1 MGLAVTD
8 KMTGCPSGLQEV
20 PIQDTDPFGNKLDL
34 SSYVLTKD
42 DGSQEIDLIVQGA
55 HCGGCL
61 SKIER
66 GIGKLDGVSA
76 ARMNLSTLKLHT
88 EWSGTGTGP
97 DTLIQALS
105 DMGYGAAPYEI
116 SASQSQSQD
125 ELKSL
130 LRAMAVA
137 GFATMNIMLLS
148 VAIWSGGGEMQAST
162 HTIFHWISAMIALP
176 AVAYAGQPFFRSAWA
191 ALKNKRTNMD
201 VPISLAVCLA
211 CGLSLYETVKG
222 NPDTYFDAAVML
234 LFLLLIGRYLDAKL
248 RLKTGEAAQRLAAM
262 QVTSA
267 TRIMADGALETI
279 PTRLVKPN
287 DRLLIPAGQRIPVD
301 GLILTGRSELD
312 THIATGE
319 TVPSLSGPDD
329 MIYAGMINLTAP
341 LTMKV
346 VSAHSDSF
354 LSEITKLVEI
364 GEQGK
369 SNFVK
374 IADRAA
380 RAYVPIVHSLALLTL
395 IGWLLAG
402 AELRPALLN
411 AIAVLIITC
420 PCALGLA
427 VPAVQIVA
435 SGRLFKHG
443 VLIKSGDALERLA
456 KTRWVIFDKTGTLTL
471 GAFTLDNKAEIS
483 RKHIEIAAALAS
495 QSRHPIAKA
504 LHPFAG
510 NIIAGDVKEIP
521 GIGLRGI
528 IDGQIVTFGTRKN
541 SKARNMSGVSSESW
555 LQIGEDAPICF
566 RFSDTLRDDA
576 PQTVRDLTRLG
587 LTSELLSGDKKHIA
601 ASVAA
606 SLGIAKFKGEVAPKD
621 KQNILYQ
628 RLSEARYP
636 LMVGDGINDAPA
648 LAAAYASASLATA
661 SDISRSAADII
672 LQGDKLSSLP
682 KAIKIAR
689 QSQRR
694 VIENLSF
701 AVIYN
706 LVAVPL
712 AIFGFVNPLIAALA
726 MSGSSLIV
734 TLNALRMIRS

>member
-1 MGLAVTD
+1 MGIAVFDTP
-8 KMTGCPSGLQEV
+8 KGCPSGLQDIPVGE
-20 PIQDTDPFGNKLDL
+20 TDPLGHKIDL
-34 SSYVLTKD
+34 KSHVTTKD
-42 DGSQEIDLIVQGA
+42 DGRKTIDLIVQGA

-61 SKIER
+61 AKIER
-66 GIGKLDGVSA
+66 GIGALAGVTT

-88 EWSGTGTGP
+88 EWSGEDIAPGTILQ
-97 DTLIQALS
+97 TLS

-116 SASQSQSQD
+116 SASQSQSQH

-137 GFATMNIMLLS
+137 GFAAMNVMLLS
-148 VAIWSGGGEMQAST
+148 IAVWSGGGEMQSST

-201 VPISLAVCLA
+201 VPISLAVFLA
-211 CGLSLYETVKG
+211 CGLSVYETIKG

-262 QVTSA
+262 QMTSA
-267 TRIMADGALETI
+267 TRIKTDASLETI
-279 PTRLVKPN
+279 PTRQVRP
-287 DRLLIPAGQRIPVD
+287 DDILLIPAGQRIPVD
-301 GLILTGRSELD
+301 GLITKGTSEID

-369 SNFVK
+369 SKFIK

-380 RAYVPIVHSLALLTL
+380 RAYVPVVHSLAILTFF
-395 IGWLLAG
+395 GWLLVG
-402 AELRPALLN
+402 ANLRPAALN

-435 SGRLFKHG
+435 SGRLFKQG

-456 KTRWVIFDKTGTLTL
+456 KTRWVIFDKTGTLTTGL
-471 GAFTLDNKAEIS
+471 FTLDNAAEIS
-483 RKHIEIAAALAS
+483 REHIEMAAALAA

-504 LHPFAG
+504 LHPYAG
-510 NIIAGDVKEIP
+510 KVEVQNVEEMP
-521 GIGLRGI
+521 GLGLKGI
-528 IDGQIVTFGTRKN
+528 INDHVVTFGARKDLGN
-541 SKARNMSGVSSESW
+541 PSTSGVSTESW
-555 LQIGEDAPICF
+555 LQIEDQNPICF
-566 RFSDTLRDDA
+566 EFSDTLREDA
-576 PQTVRDLTRLG
+576 KETVKELGKLG
-587 LTSELLSGDKKHIA
+587 LPSELVSGDKVEVTQTLAESLHIERY
-601 ASVAA
+601 
-606 SLGIAKFKGEVAPKD
+606 KGEITPKD

-628 RLSEARYP
+628 RQHEARYP

-682 KAIKIAR
+682 KAITVAR

-694 VIENLSF
+694 VIENLGF
-701 AVIYN
+701 AILYN
-706 LVAVPL
+706 LIAVPL
-712 AIFGFVNPLIAALA
+712 AVLGFVNPLIAALA

-734 TLNALRMIRS
+734 TLNALRMMR